1 MLNRCVY
8 ALMVVFAFLILD
20 SKGFT
25 QSISEQEANDLKSFL
40 RAKMG
45 KLVPPDAKIEVMGFE
60 SSPIKGFKKGRFTVQ
75 TSKGSGEVP
84 FLMSQDGRYIIF
96 GEPVDTN
103 TFKINPLGIKE
114 GKLQIGAAPPIPII
128 MSTDGRYFILGGEL
142 IEFKANPPE

>member
-1 MLNRCVY
+1 MFNKHFY
-8 ALMVVFAFLILD
+8 VVIVIVIL
-20 SKGFT
+20 SIFGNTGFT
-25 QSISEQEANDLKSFL
+25 QSISEREANDLKSFL
-40 RAKMG
+40 RGKMG
-45 KLVPPDAKIEVMGFE
+45 KLVPPDAKIEVMAFE

-75 TSKGSGEVP
+75 TSKGSGELP

-142 IEFKANPPE
+142 IEFKANPPK